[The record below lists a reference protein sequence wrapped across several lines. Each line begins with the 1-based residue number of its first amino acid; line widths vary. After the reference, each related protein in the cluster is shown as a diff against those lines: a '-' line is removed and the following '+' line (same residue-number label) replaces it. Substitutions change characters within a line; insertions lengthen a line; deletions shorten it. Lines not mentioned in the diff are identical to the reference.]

1 MAEEGH
7 CRAITSPYSEI
18 AGWRASTDGGFNLS
32 NPGQLVTVRTI
43 VLSATHPYS
52 NPLWVCSVKKCL
64 SLSSAFCFSFG
75 RSKCPAGRVG
85 ASWCISV
92 VLPVPPSASSAEND
106 AVECCLCS
114 SQAFLCTGKGTEG
127 LSQEVR
133 TLNAQCPP
141 LSTGSV

>member
-18 AGWRASTDGGFNLS
+18 AGWPRRMVGFNLS

-43 VLSATHPYS
+43 VFSATHPYS
-52 NPLWVCSVKKCL
+52 NPLWVCRCEEEPL
-64 SLSSAFCFSFG
+64 SLSSDFCFSFE
-75 RSKCPAGRVG
+75 RSQCPAGRVG

-92 VLPVPPSASSAEND
+92 VPVPPSASSAEND
-106 AVECCLCS
+106 AVEYCLCS